1 MEMTLLLTII
11 DFRRVI
17 FRTFTLEMK
26 VTKTSHRVLVLFK

>member
-11 DFRRVI
+11 DFKRVI

-26 VTKTSHRVLVLFK
+26 VTKASHRVRVLFK